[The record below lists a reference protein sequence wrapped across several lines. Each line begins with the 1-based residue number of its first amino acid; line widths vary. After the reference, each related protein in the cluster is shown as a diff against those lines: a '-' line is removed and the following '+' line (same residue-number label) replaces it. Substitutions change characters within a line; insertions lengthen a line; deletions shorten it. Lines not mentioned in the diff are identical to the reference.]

1 MSNVEGK
8 LMSYKSSK
16 KSNEDLEREIAEL
29 MEGKA
34 PEDQEEVEEEKEVKA
49 EKEDENLSV
58 EEKTFKK
65 RYADLRRHSEKMK
78 KEFED
83 RIAKLEG
90 QTPKEE
96 FRIPADQEDYE
107 AWMKENPK
115 IARIVRAL
123 AQEEARSMFEQHNTT
138 LEEFQSAKE
147 EASRQKAL
155 EKIIKAHPDFEELQ
169 ENDDFH
175 KWAGNQT
182 ERIQSLLYDN
192 DEDADAVIFVLDKY
206 KADINAPKAKRKA
219 TEDAAKTV
227 NAGKSSVDSSKEK
240 KIWKES
246 EIDSLPPLVYE
257 KYMEEIDAA
266 IREGRVEYDGR
277 KKKSYQNR
285 AAM

>member
-1 MSNVEGK
+1 
-8 LMSYKSSK
+8 
-16 KSNEDLEREIAEL
+16 
-29 MEGKA
+29 
-34 PEDQEEVEEEKEVKA
+34 
-49 EKEDENLSV
+49 
-58 EEKTFKK
+58 
-65 RYADLRRHSEKMK
+65 MK
-78 KEFED
+78 KDFED

-90 QTPKEE
+90 NATKEE
-96 FRIPADQEDYE
+96 FRIPAEKDDYE
-107 AWMKENPK
+107 AWMKENPQ

-138 LEEFQSAKE
+138 LEEFQNAKE

-175 KWAGNQT
+175 KWAGKQT

-206 KADINAPKAKRKA
+206 KADTNAPKAKRKA
-219 TEDAAKTV
+219 TEDAAKSVT
-227 NAGKSSVDSSKEK
+227 NTKSSVDSGKEK

-246 EIDSLPPLVYE
+246 EIDALPPLVYE

-277 KKKSYQNR
+277 KRKSYQNR